1 MCLACSLFLMSGLQ
15 GYIQVTF
22 VEPYFEDWELKE
34 RVTAFDK
41 GFNISECSCCPPLPS
56 SSFSSSFSSSSSSSS
71 SSYYYYYYYYYYC
84 CCCVWSFISFLSHS
98 TIFFSSTERFV
109 YSTPYTPS
117 GKARGELQEQY
128 MRKTILTTKKPFPYI
143 KRRLRVIES
152 EKVWTQCEGM

>member
-1 MCLACSLFLMSGLQ
+1 MSGLQ

-22 VEPYFEDWELKE
+22 VEPYFEEWELKE

-41 GFNISECSCCPPLPS
+41 GFNISECSCPPLLSLPPS
-56 SSFSSSFSSSSSSSS
+56 HPLSLLLLLFLFLLLLLLLLLVFHLSSLSFHYLIFS
-71 SSYYYYYYYYYYC
+71 
-84 CCCVWSFISFLSHS
+84 
-98 TIFFSSTERFV
+98 SSTERFV

-152 EKVWTQCEGM
+152 EKVWTQCKDM